1 MSKKQSNTEY
11 VYPEIDTAAA
21 VRDFRAKYNPYAAGD
36 TRSVLRVDGGVLA
49 EELEPDET
57 FTFRAFGKISEW
69 VENLEPKHHPSV
81 LVEIHD
87 AARQIRKLYYLHYKT
102 GGDWR
107 LDTIC
112 KLEKKEDTPCDL

>member
-1 MSKKQSNTEY
+1 MSKKTTEY

-21 VRDFRAKYNPYAAGD
+21 VRDFRAKYNPYAPSD

-49 EELEPDET
+49 EESEPDET
-57 FTFRAFGKISEW
+57 FTFRAFGKINEW
-69 VENLEPKHHPSV
+69 VENLEPKHYPNV

-87 AARQIRKLYYLHYKT
+87 AARKIRKLYHLHYKK

-112 KLEKKEDTPCDL
+112 KLERKEDTCAM